1 MIQNLAE
8 KTEQRTGVLLQILH
22 SAFGSVQD
30 DIITGSVQDDI
41 ITGSVQDDIIT
52 GSVQDDIITVSLSV
66 PCIVRSAVRLSFPPA
81 EGYPS
86 V

>member
-41 ITGSVQDDIIT
+41 ITGSVQDDNIMSCRFGFLNSVVVCSLYRQIS
-52 GSVQDDIITVSLSV
+52 GSPVISS
-66 PCIVRSAVRLSFPPA
+66 
-81 EGYPS
+81 G
-86 V
+86 

>member
-41 ITGSVQDDIIT
+41 ITGSVY
-52 GSVQDDIITVSLSV
+52 GDIITVSLSV

>member
-52 GSVQDDIITVSLSV
+52 VSISV

>member
-22 SAFGSVQD
+22 SAF
-30 DIITGSVQDDI
+30 GSVQDDI

>member
-41 ITGSVQDDIIT
+41 II

>member
-1 MIQNLAE
+1 MFQILHYAF
-8 KTEQRTGVLLQILH
+8 GSVLQLQILH
-22 SAFGSVQD
+22 SAF
-30 DIITGSVQDDI
+30 
-41 ITGSVQDDIIT
+41 GSVQDDIIT

>member
-30 DIITGSVQDDI
+30 DIITGSVQDDNI
-41 ITGSVQDDIIT
+41 MSCRFGFLNSVVTCSLYRQISGSPVISS
-52 GSVQDDIITVSLSV
+52 G
-66 PCIVRSAVRLSFPPA
+66 
-81 EGYPS
+81 
-86 V
+86 

>member
-30 DIITGSVQDDI
+30 DIIAGSVQDDI
-41 ITGSVQDDIIT
+41 IA
-52 GSVQDDIITVSLSV
+52 GSVQDDIITVSISV